1 LKLWILKVFCFG
13 ALLLWVGAVWTG
25 TARAE
30 TSPQPIAVVVNQS
43 VDITTL
49 SPAQLRMIFAGRT
62 QFWPDGSRIRVFVLP
77 PKNDTHQLFCR
88 HLLNIYPYQLER
100 IWQRVVYS
108 GQGEAPKII
117 DTAQAMQDAIGKTPG
132 AIGYLSA
139 PGQINKDIR
148 MITVGEPL

>member
-1 LKLWILKVFCFG
+1 MKVWILKAFCFG
-13 ALLLWVGAVWTG
+13 ALLVWIGAFWTA

-30 TSPQPIAVVVNQS
+30 TPAQPIAVVVNQS

-49 SPAQLRMIFAGRT
+49 TPAQLRMIFAGRT

-77 PKNDTHQLFCR
+77 PKSDTHQYFCR
-88 HLLNIYPYQLER
+88 QLLNIYPYQLER

-108 GQGEAPKII
+108 GQGEAPKAV
-117 DTAQAMQDAIGKTPG
+117 DTAQAMQNIIEQTPG
-132 AIGYLSA
+132 AIGYLQA
-139 PGQINKDIR
+139 PGQMNKNIR

>member
-1 LKLWILKVFCFG
+1 MKIWILKVFCLSALIFWTG
-13 ALLLWVGAVWTG
+13 ALWIG

-30 TSPQPIAVVVNQS
+30 IPTQPIAVVVNQS
-43 VDITTL
+43 VEITTL
-49 SPAQLRMIFAGRT
+49 TPAQLRMIFAGRT

-77 PKNDTHQLFCR
+77 PESDTHQYFCR
-88 HLLNIYPYQLER
+88 QLLNIYPYQLER

-108 GQGEAPKII
+108 GQGEAPKPI
-117 DTAQAMQDAIGKTPG
+117 DTAQAMQDIIGQTPG

-139 PGQINKDIR
+139 PGQMNKDIR

>member
-1 LKLWILKVFCFG
+1 MKTWILKTCCFS
-13 ALLLWVGAVWTG
+13 ALLLWIGAFWTA

-30 TSPQPIAVVVNQS
+30 TPAQPIAVVVNQS

-49 SPAQLRMIFAGRT
+49 TPAQLRMIFAGRT
-62 QFWPDGSRIRVFVLP
+62 QFWPDGSRIRVFVQP
-77 PKNDTHQLFCR
+77 PESDTHQYFCR
-88 HLLNIYPYQLER
+88 QLLNIYPYQLER

-108 GQGEAPKII
+108 GQGEAPKTI

-132 AIGYLSA
+132 AIGYLQT
-139 PGQINKDIR
+139 PEQLNKTIR

>member
-1 LKLWILKVFCFG
+1 MKTWILKTCFS
-13 ALLLWVGAVWTG
+13 ALLLWIGAFWTA

-30 TSPQPIAVVVNQS
+30 TPAQSIAVVVNQS

-49 SPAQLRMIFAGRT
+49 TPAQLRMIFAGRT
-62 QFWPDGSRIRVFVLP
+62 QFWPDGSRIRVFVQP
-77 PKNDTHQLFCR
+77 PESDTHQYFCR
-88 HLLNIYPYQLER
+88 QLLNIYPYQLER

-132 AIGYLSA
+132 AIGYLQT
-139 PGQINKDIR
+139 PEQLNKTIR

>member
-1 LKLWILKVFCFG
+1 MKVWILKVFCLSALLFWTG
-13 ALLLWVGAVWTG
+13 ALWIG

-30 TSPQPIAVVVNQS
+30 IPTQPIAVVVNQS
-43 VDITTL
+43 VEITTL
-49 SPAQLRMIFAGRT
+49 TPAQLRMIFAGRT

-77 PKNDTHQLFCR
+77 PESDTHQYFCR
-88 HLLNIYPYQLER
+88 QLLNIYPYQLER

>member
-1 LKLWILKVFCFG
+1 MKVWILKAFCFG
-13 ALLLWVGAVWTG
+13 ALLVWIGALWTA

-30 TSPQPIAVVVNQS
+30 TPTQSIAVVVNQS

-49 SPAQLRMIFAGRT
+49 TPAQLRMIFAGRT

-77 PKNDTHQLFCR
+77 PESDTHQYFCR
-88 HLLNIYPYQLER
+88 QLLNIYPYQLER
-100 IWQRVVYS
+100 IWQQVVYS
-108 GQGEAPKII
+108 GQGEAPKTS
-117 DTAQAMQDAIGKTPG
+117 DTAQAMQDIIGQTPG
-132 AIGYLSA
+132 AIGYLQP